1 MAPGEGIDASPPN
14 ALVPAGASAGPQPV
28 VPVNGNGRA
37 LVPANGKT
45 LQRRTAVIG
54 GKEVELPS
62 WDGMSQKQMDGALA
76 RSRLVERY
84 REHYGKVRGRGRKLK
99 AKHQFVVEYNDG
111 ALGPFPELYAQI
123 GPVSFKNLER
133 WDLLLKRN
141 GNDAFILA
149 DTRGKHRKGY
159 REVSDAQG
167 ELLVRCAL
175 NPNRPLISEVIR
187 RAKARMAEAGII
199 CHVSDDT
206 LRRWIMDWKSKNL
219 PTWIAVREGEKAVN
233 DKLLPHVRRDY
244 SCIEVGDVVFCDG
257 HIFNLGAQWTPGGK
271 ESRLTLVTWFDMKS
285 SMPLGWEISP
295 TENTQAIAVAL
306 YRAILFLGKI
316 PRVAYLDN
324 GKAFRS
330 KFFNGQDIKK
340 TPVAGTFQLLGME
353 KLFAWAYHGETKTV
367 ERWHKTLGEFERE
380 ITTYTGTSIEDK
392 PARLLRGE
400 KLHRKLWEL
409 ATAGRVPTVQ
419 DLHEMLADWIDRYAQ
434 RPSKGH
440 LKGKT
445 PKEVFEAGKGPGLS
459 EPEATRL
466 KLLLSQVAVRSISRD
481 GIKMPWSDDRYYH
494 PDLYGRAGQSCVV
507 RFDDLDR
514 DRIWVHD
521 LENRFICE
529 ASRIHAVHPVAR
541 VLGNEENQAELER
554 QLHLRDTLAKQTFGS
569 ALEFVKDVVVPEV
582 QRRIESRTSD
592 PVVKPGERL
601 RVVRVEDVKVPTP
614 EEEAA
619 VWAEIEKSRE
629 EMRLE
634 RERER
639 RLQEEAEARAREI
652 EAIFGSRCDQAEPDP
667 YREQQDIED
676 FERAKAFLAGE
687 VAKTPPK
694 PGEQSWFVEY
704 LRTEAGKRRKAE
716 LDEYHLQLILASYE
730 AMPGA

>member
-1 MAPGEGIDASPPN
+1 MPKSIS
-14 ALVPAGASAGPQPV
+14 GASVATQAV
-28 VPVNGNGRA
+28 VPVNGNGRT
-37 LVPANGKT
+37 LVQAGGKT

-62 WDGMSQKQMDGALA
+62 WDGMSQKQMDGALMRA
-76 RSRLVERY
+76 RLVERY
-84 REHYGKVRGRGRKLK
+84 REHYGKVRGRRQKIK
-99 AKHQFVVEYNDG
+99 AKQQFIVHYNDG
-111 ALGPFPELYAQI
+111 ALGTYPELYAEI
-123 GPVSFKNLER
+123 GQVSFQNMER

-149 DTRGKHRKGY
+149 DMRGKHRRGQ
-159 REVSDAQG
+159 REVSETQG
-167 ELLVRCAL
+167 ELIVRCAL

-187 RAKARMAEAGII
+187 QAKARMAESGIV
-199 CHVSDDT
+199 CQVSDGT
-206 LRRWIMDWKSKNL
+206 LRRWLMDWKAKNL
-219 PTWIAVREGEKAVN
+219 PTWITVREGEKAVN
-233 DKLLPHVRRDY
+233 DKLLPHIRRDY
-244 SCIEVGDVVFCDG
+244 SRIEVGDVVFCDG

-271 ESRLTLVTWFDMKS
+271 ETRLTLVTWFDMKS

-295 TENTQAIAVAL
+295 TENTQSIAVAL

-330 KFFNGQDIKK
+330 KYFHGQDIKK
-340 TPVAGTFQLLGME
+340 TPVAGTFELLGMS

-400 KLHRKLWEL
+400 KLHRKLWDL
-409 ATAGRVPTVQ
+409 ATQGRVPTVQ
-419 DLHEMLADWIDRYAQ
+419 DLHEMLADWIDRYAR
-434 RPSKGH
+434 RPSRGH
-440 LKGKT
+440 LRGRT
-445 PKEVFEAGKGPGLS
+445 PMEVFEAGKGPGLS
-459 EPEATRL
+459 ESEAIRL
-466 KLLLSQVAVRSISRD
+466 KMLLSQAAVRSISRD
-481 GIKMPWSDDRYYH
+481 GIKMPWADDRYYH

-507 RFDDLDR
+507 RFDELDR
-514 DRIWVHD
+514 DRIWVYD
-521 LENRFICE
+521 LDNNFICE

-541 VLGNEENQAELER
+541 LLGDEEDQAELER
-554 QLHLRDTLAKQTFGS
+554 QLHLRGTLAKQTFGS
-569 ALEFVKDVVVPEV
+569 ARELVREVVVPEV
-582 QRRIESRTSD
+582 QRRIEAQTSE
-592 PVVKPGERL
+592 PIAKPGERL

-619 VWAEIEKSRE
+619 IWAEVERSME
-629 EMRLE
+629 EQRQE

-639 RLQEEAEARAREI
+639 ILQEEAEARAREI
-652 EAIFGSRCDQAEPDP
+652 EAIFGAQASDHADLDP
-667 YREQQDIED
+667 YREQREIED

-687 VAKTPPK
+687 VAKADPQ

-704 LRTEAGKRRKAE
+704 LRTEAGKKRKAE
-716 LDEYHLQLILASYE
+716 LDEYHVQLILASYE
-730 AMPGA
+730 TMPGA